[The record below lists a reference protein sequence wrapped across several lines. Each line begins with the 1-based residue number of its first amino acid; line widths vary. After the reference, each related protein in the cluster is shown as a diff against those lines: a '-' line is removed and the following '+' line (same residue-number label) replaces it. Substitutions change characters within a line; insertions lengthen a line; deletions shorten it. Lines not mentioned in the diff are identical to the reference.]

1 MHVTV
6 NDQISV
12 LPTGSLL
19 VDARPYLAEFIDSTV
34 MQFATSLSADPESTQ
49 RQGGKESNR
58 QVHVR
63 AAIARATLPGPADE
77 NHHGDAREDLLGI
90 PVAAMHGCKY
100 CTVPYG
106 ICSAYPIIILST
118 LRLSERDI
126 PRMADWQNCWKRA
139 MNRELDNYVGG
150 GFSCRMDA
158 AVGNTFSCSES
169 HFLSRNLSQP

>member
-1 MHVTV
+1 MYAHL
-6 NDQISV
+6 Q
-12 LPTGSLL
+12 P
-19 VDARPYLAEFIDSTV
+19 
-34 MQFATSLSADPESTQ
+34 STQ
-49 RQGGKESNR
+49 RQGGKETNR
-58 QVHVR
+58 QVHVQ

-77 NHHGDAREDLLGI
+77 NHHGDAREDLLGL

-100 CTVPYG
+100 RTVPYG

-118 LRLSERDI
+118 LSLSERDI

-169 HFLSRNLSQP
+169 HFPVTEPVSTLNVKYRKEPCQDGLLLM